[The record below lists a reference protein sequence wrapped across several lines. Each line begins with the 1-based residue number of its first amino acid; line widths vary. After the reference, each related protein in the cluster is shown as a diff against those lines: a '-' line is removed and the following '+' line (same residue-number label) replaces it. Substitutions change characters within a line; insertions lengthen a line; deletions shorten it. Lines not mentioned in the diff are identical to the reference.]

1 MQRHHF
7 ANKSP
12 FSQSYGFSSS
22 LVWIW
27 ELDHKGCW
35 ALKNWCFQTVV
46 LEKTPESP
54 LDSKKIKLI
63 NPNGNQSWIFTGR
76 IDTEAEAPILWS
88 PDAKKWLIGKV
99 LMEGKIE
106 GRRKGQQ
113 IMRWLDDITDS
124 MDMSLSKLQD
134 LVMDR
139 EAWFAVH
146 GDTKSQTRLSDWT
159 ELNWTDKA
167 PSPALFHNFTRL
179 IILSMI

>member
-1 MQRHHF
+1 MLAPLKKSYEKHTQHIKMQRHYF
-7 ANKSP
+7 ANKSL

-22 LVWIW
+22 LAWIW

-46 LEKTPESP
+46 LEKTPEST
-54 LDSKKIKLI
+54 LESKKIKLI

-88 PDAKKWLIGKV
+88 PDEKKWFIGKV

-113 IMRWLDDITDS
+113 IMRWLDGITDS

-139 EAWFAVH
+139 EAWCAVH
-146 GDTKSQTRLSDWT
+146 GDTKSQTWLSDWT
-159 ELNWTDKA
+159 ELNW
-167 PSPALFHNFTRL
+167 
-179 IILSMI
+179 